1 MFVPMD
7 YEQAHAFVQQG
18 GNSKRSIR
26 WDGWDIV
33 FFMPSDKAI
42 TSEKGVRYQG
52 RWGFET
58 RICILNN
65 GTWEVPGQYVHES
78 SGRARTRR

>member
-7 YEQAHAFVQQG
+7 YEQAHGFVEK
-18 GNSKRSIR
+18 SSRAR

-33 FFMPSDKAI
+33 FFAPSDKAI
-42 TSEKGVRYQG
+42 TSEKGVRHQG

-58 RICILNN
+58 RVSVLNN
-65 GTWEVPGQYVHES
+65 GTWEVPQQYVNES
-78 SGRARTRR
+78 SGRARTRRREH